1 MTSSH
6 TPPDI
11 AFGEFE
17 QSDSHLQ
24 RKIGL
29 WQLIAI
35 AVTVQIGASWLLA
48 PLATAGLAGPAAIV
62 TWIFGGIV
70 FTIMAIPWLEAS
82 TALPRTGISVR
93 GPQFTHGSLLSW
105 MNGWGYMIACITL
118 PPIEALAA
126 LTYLGGQFPNLH
138 LLHVVDGVTMLTW
151 PNGIV
156 GAAGLIA
163 LFFVLN
169 VFGVKVL
176 AKTSAWLSLWKIVI
190 PIAVAILLFTAFK
203 SENVTQYGGFAPL
216 GTSAIFH
223 AMTAGGVVFAFNAIR
238 VIADFGGESEN
249 PRKHLPIAIVVGGL
263 IIPLVIYLTLQ
274 IGFLGVMDWS
284 SLGLAPG
291 DWAGLSESNWAAS
304 PLVDALA
311 VAGFAWFG
319 TILLMDAVAA
329 PAVTGL
335 TFAGISG
342 RTTYAN
348 SVNGSLPTIFQ
359 RLNRFG
365 VPWVAMTLCAVVS
378 LLFLFPAPSW
388 YQMVGLVSTALIV
401 SYLMG
406 SPLVMVLRRTAPELT
421 RPIRLP
427 AAGFVCGFAHAA
439 SLLVIYFAGWW
450 TLTNLLTIFF
460 FALPISAA
468 YIGPRLGWF
477 GHAAGYTIAITF
489 TAVWVVLAWA
499 GGWILTVGTT
509 KRADSLDDW
518 TFIGLF
524 VAVVFATLA
533 VLWVAS
539 NADGR
544 KQVAASVWLPV
555 SLLVAMVASYITDTT
570 NGHEKVF
577 GDLWTALMVFAA
589 GLASAVWA
597 TRSGFA
603 TEEILDVLRSEE
615 ALARSRDER
624 SENAESRRDHQ
635 V

>member
-1 MTSSH
+1 MTPSH

-11 AFGEFE
+11 ALGDFE
-17 QSDSHLQ
+17 QSDAHLQ

-48 PLATAGLAGPAAIV
+48 PLATAGLAGPAAVV
-62 TWIFGGIV
+62 TWIFGGLI

-126 LTYLGGQFPNLH
+126 LTYLGGQFPGLG

-151 PNGIV
+151 PNGIL
-156 GAAGLIA
+156 AAVLLIA
-163 LFFVLN
+163 VFFLLN

-190 PIAVAILLFTAFK
+190 PIVVAVLLFFSFQ
-203 SENVTQYGGFAPL
+203 SENFTDFGGFAPY
-216 GTSAIFH
+216 GGSSIFH

-238 VIADFGGESEN
+238 VIADFGGESAN

-263 IIPLVIYLTLQ
+263 LIPLVIYLALQ
-274 IGFLGVMDWS
+274 VGFLGAMDWT
-284 SLGLAPG
+284 SLGLTPG
-291 DWAGLSESNWAAS
+291 DWQGLSESNWAAS

-348 SVNGSLPTIFQ
+348 SVNGALPTIFQ

-365 VPWVAMTLCAVVS
+365 VPWVSMVLCLIVS

-401 SYLMG
+401 SYLIG
-406 SPLVMVLRRTAPELT
+406 SPLVMVLRRTAPDLT

-427 AAGFVCGFAHAA
+427 AAGLLCGFAHAA

-460 FALPISAA
+460 FALPIAAA

-477 GHAAGYTIAITF
+477 SHTVGYTIAIVF
-489 TAVWVVLAWA
+489 TVAWIALAWA

-509 KRADSLDDW
+509 KREGALGDW
-518 TFIGLF
+518 TFIVLF
-524 VAVVFATLA
+524 VAVVFLTLLVMWIA
-533 VLWVAS
+533 G
-539 NADGR
+539 NADGKR
-544 KQVAASVWLPV
+544 QVAAAVWMPV
-555 SLLVAMVASYITDTT
+555 SLLFAMIAAYLTDTT
-570 NGHEKVF
+570 NGHEKIL
-577 GDLWTALMVFAA
+577 GDLWTALLVVAA
-589 GLASAVWA
+589 GLVSAVWA
-597 TRSGFA
+597 TRSGFE
-603 TEEILDVLRSEE
+603 TEEILAVLRSEKE
-615 ALARSRDER
+615 LAAGREHGDDSLHE
-624 SENAESRRDHQ
+624 Q
-635 V
+635 KV